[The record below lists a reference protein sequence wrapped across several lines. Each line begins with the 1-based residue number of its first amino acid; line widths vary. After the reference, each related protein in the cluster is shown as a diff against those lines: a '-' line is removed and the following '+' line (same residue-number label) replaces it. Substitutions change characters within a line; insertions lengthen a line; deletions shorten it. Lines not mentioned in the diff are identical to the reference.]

1 MSDDPI
7 IWGGMTQAELDRA
20 YDQAAYAPNIGAV
33 TARYSTNSEIARRHV
48 GAPERIAY
56 GAGAKSA
63 FDFYRTAG
71 DGAPLMIFVHGGA
84 WRITTAADYA
94 FLAPCFV
101 DAGAHLA
108 VLDFDWVQDRAGD
121 LLPIADQITDAVAW
135 IVAKAATLGAD
146 PARIHLAGHS
156 SGAHMAAV
164 ALGRQ
169 APDAIA
175 GALLASGMYDLEPVS
190 FSARS
195 AYVNFTAACV
205 DALSPIRRPA
215 KIPCP
220 VLLAYGDLETP
231 EFIRQSDAFA
241 GSLNEVGRSAELL
254 VGRHYNHFEII
265 ETLANPHGLLGQAML
280 ARMGLGR

>member
-33 TARYSTNSEIARRHV
+33 TARYGTNSEIACRQI

-56 GAGAKSA
+56 GAEAKSA
-63 FDFYRTAG
+63 FDFYRTSG
-71 DGAPLMIFVHGGA
+71 DHAPLMIFVHGGA
-84 WRITTAADYA
+84 WRVTTAADYA

-101 DAGAHLA
+101 EAGAHLA
-108 VLDFDWVQDRAGD
+108 VLDFDWVQDQDGD
-121 LLPIADQITDAVAW
+121 LLPIADQITAAVRW
-135 IVAKAATLGAD
+135 IVAKAGALGAD

-169 APDAIA
+169 APNTIA

-195 AYVNFTAACV
+195 AYVNFTAQSV
-205 DALSPIRRPA
+205 DALSPIRRPTQ
-215 KIPCP
+215 IDCP
-220 VLLAYGDLETP
+220 VLIAYGDLETP
-231 EFIRQSDAFA
+231 EFSRQSDAYVA
-241 GSLNEVGRSAELL
+241 KLKEVGRSAESL

-265 ETLANPHGLLGQAML
+265 ETLANPHGLLGRAML
-280 ARMGLGR
+280 ARMGLLP